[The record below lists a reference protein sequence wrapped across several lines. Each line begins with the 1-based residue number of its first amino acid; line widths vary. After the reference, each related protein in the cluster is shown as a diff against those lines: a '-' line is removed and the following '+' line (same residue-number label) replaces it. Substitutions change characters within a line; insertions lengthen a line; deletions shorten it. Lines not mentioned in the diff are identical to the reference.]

1 MKNNNLDPSKF
12 TFVDP
17 IVAAA
22 GTSLSAADSQMV
34 TNLIVP
40 AIANVLADQR
50 TYFETLTKKTD
61 GKIADLT
68 SRISQLTTKLNHVT
82 VTVNQIATHTGA
94 VTNQARDI
102 TAPATPAPS
111 DTVHFDDILSP

>member
-1 MKNNNLDPSKF
+1 MFWQIN
-12 TFVDP
+12 
-17 IVAAA
+17 A
-22 GTSLSAADSQMV
+22 
-34 TNLIVP
+34 
-40 AIANVLADQR
+40 
-50 TYFETLTKKTD
+50 
-61 GKIADLT
+61 LT
-68 SRISQLTTKLNHVT
+68 SRPTKLNHVT